1 MKKILVALSFL
12 VGLALFAFVIIRLG
26 GIKDARETLA
36 QIGWLAVLV
45 YFANATLTLVVPAI
59 SWTIL
64 MRGEGLRV
72 SYWTALKAN
81 FMGGVL
87 NFVTPSLYLGG
98 EPLKTFYVASVLKQP
113 KRRVL
118 ATIIVAK
125 FQEFGAHLLVMIV
138 AVGIAV
144 WRIDFTRRQETLLIS
159 SMAVLLTLF
168 GLTLYAFIG
177 NFKPTVKIIGLLAR
191 LGLARRRMAR
201 LRSRARDMEQLIHNA
216 FTKRWKTFLASQFI
230 VLFSAGSIFMRTWI
244 FFAFAGVMLG
254 SEKLCAVY
262 VITNIANSLPIPG
275 GLGVYEGGMALF
287 AGLVGLP
294 EEGLATFL
302 IVNRVA
308 DIILFLIGLYFIVH
322 LGLQSVARSVAKGE
336 VKASLKDAGTD
347 EAVMNGE
354 IGKAVRLGGSVLE
367 EKDPAAD
374 GPQSSESRDRPDQ

>member
-1 MKKILVALSFL
+1 MMKKALFGLSLL
-12 VGLALFAFVIIRLG
+12 VGVAVFAYVIIQLG
-26 GIKDARETLA
+26 GLRDARQTLA
-36 QIGWLAVLV
+36 EIGWLAVLV
-45 YFANATLTLVVPAI
+45 YFANAALTLVIPAA

-81 FMGGVL
+81 LMGGVL

-98 EPLKTFYVASVLKQP
+98 EPLKMYYVAGVLKQP

-125 FQEFGAHLLVMIV
+125 LQEFGALLLVMIV

-144 WRIDFTRRQETLLIS
+144 WRIEFTRRREILLIG
-159 SMAVLLTLF
+159 SMAVLLVLF
-168 GLTLYAFIG
+168 GMTLTAFIG

-201 LRSRARDMEQLIHNA
+201 LRSRAREMEQLIHNA

-244 FFAFAGVMLG
+244 FFAFAGTLLG
-254 SEKLCAVY
+254 SETLCGVY
-262 VITNIANSLPIPG
+262 VITNVTNCLPMPG
-275 GLGVYEGGMALF
+275 GLGAFEGGMALF
-287 AGLVGLP
+287 GESVGLP
-294 EEGLATFL
+294 KDGLATFL

-308 DIILFLIGLYFIVH
+308 DVLLSLIGLYIIVH
-322 LGLQSVARSVAKGE
+322 LGLQSVARSVVKGE
-336 VKASLKDAGTD
+336 VKASLKEAEPGAVAGKT
-347 EAVMNGE
+347 EEESGGVEQPPE
-354 IGKAVRLGGSVLE
+354 I
-367 EKDPAAD
+367 
-374 GPQSSESRDRPDQ
+374 RDRPDQ